1 MLRTRTPEW
10 MVDRTGVREAVMG
23 DGRHVARLMSAESGL
38 TGPTG
43 EVVG

>member
-10 MVDRTGVREAVMG
+10 MVDRTGVREAVMS
-23 DGRHVARLMSAESGL
+23 DGRHVAMLMSSDDSL
-38 TGPTG
+38 VGPSG